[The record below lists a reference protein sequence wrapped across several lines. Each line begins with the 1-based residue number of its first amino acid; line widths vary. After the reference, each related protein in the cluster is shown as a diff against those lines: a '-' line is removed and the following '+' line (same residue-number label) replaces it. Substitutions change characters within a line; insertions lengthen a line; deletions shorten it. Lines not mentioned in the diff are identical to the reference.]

1 MGFVDDLVVPG
12 SGPVVQVLSW
22 IEQLCTGMNE
32 NQASCE
38 RLHRRLTY
46 ILDALQTMEGK
57 SQLPA
62 SSSLD
67 KYVGLVVKF
76 LDYLKRYRGK
86 KLAFRIIKQQQM
98 QSEIQEIHRHI
109 DLFLGELNL
118 AKSTD
123 WRQQSEGDQRLQ
135 HKLLMSM
142 AQNSIAI
149 KRELQQTRSQLEAML
164 TLQFEAAQEGRHG
177 KEAMELIR
185 SMMGTIVRS
194 SNATVERLPP
204 WYLPTEEIQ
213 FESTSFARGSF
224 ASTHYG
230 TWGSTGVVVKRFHAG
245 DIAAD
250 ERVRQQVVAEIGM
263 WYQCNH
269 PYVIKLF
276 GGSHVSAPPFL
287 VCENATNNDM
297 GSFLALSEANK
308 KQMWRLM
315 YEAALGLDY
324 LHNKG
329 VVHGDLKL
337 TNILVGADGQAKLS
351 DFGLRAIRAI
361 STAGAGWSRCRAPEY
376 LEGAPTFASDVY
388 ALGVCCIEGVTGQ
401 PLFAFLDESL
411 AGLMPNKPIEMP
423 TEAWELVESMVK
435 TNPEDRLKLH
445 EVVKKLKVFADTGG
459 PAAVTFASSSR
470 ESPPGKT
477 MLDLVVPGSG
487 TVVRV
492 LAKISQLCLKT
503 KEDQEAC
510 RRLHRR
516 LQDIFDELEKL
527 EKKKGLP
534 SSDALEMY
542 VKVLAKTLL
551 YLKRYKGKN
560 LIARLIEHQTM
571 MQKLRDINEEVDMV
585 VNLLN
590 LTEVD
595 GMMTWRQQWEADQFM
610 HHEQMT
616 ALTNNTA
623 NVMSELQ
630 STRAQLEAMTMLK
643 FEIETEHRR
652 DQQNDRVMELLQS
665 VMTTVDQQSIVIMDA
680 ELPPWFIPSDEIE
693 FERQPFAR
701 GAYTSLHHGVWKLRN
716 IVVKRFRAGHR
727 VIDEL
732 ENEMNLWYE
741 FDHPNI
747 IKMFGA
753 SHVSPP
759 FIVCEDA
766 TNADLASFLARSESN
781 QRRTWS
787 LLYQAALGLEHV
799 HNKQVVH
806 GVLKLNKIL
815 VSADGHAKLSDFGV
829 SAVWKSEDAI
839 LEEFGTLRWD
849 APECLTREPTF
860 ASDVYSFAMCMVE
873 AVTCMPPFGYLGD
886 ETVREYLKAGKIM
899 DKPDEMPDGA
909 WDLVVSMT
917 CVDPSKRISLSHVL
931 VKLKEL
937 AEDEA
942 ELESQ
947 DTEPQTATIV
957 PTNNIQDFLET
968 MSVLELMAEI
978 SAGRETEEALRCLLR
993 ASINDEQRAQM
1004 YKMNGVQKLITLVKD
1019 QPSDFSQLYAL
1030 QCLKWCMTADSMLT
1044 NPEFDGIRMS
1054 IPRATGM
1061 YLAHFVVD
1069 LEIGSDLEKEKAV
1082 VLCACFA
1089 TRGDIDP
1096 LYAFRMVQPLVAL
1109 LRGNDTQKVW
1119 AAEALGNLAAES
1131 DTIRAQI
1138 MQGDTIA
1145 SLVALI
1151 LVGTEDQKHR
1161 AAYALRN
1168 LALSK
1173 DASELIVRRGVIG
1186 PLVGLV
1192 HTGTRQQKTAAES
1205 ALENLVRMTYANP
1218 ADIALEESTDPLIAV
1233 VLVGSP
1239 EQKDSAASAL
1249 MAIARTND
1257 ALRADIERD
1266 GGVSLFI
1273 ALLRSGTDEEKNH
1286 AACALRDLAVRDAA
1300 RVEIVREG
1308 GIALLVELLK
1318 SGTGQQ
1324 NQSAAHALLA
1334 ITKLNEAARVDTV
1347 IEEGIKPLISL
1358 VRDGTAQQKSYAAGG
1373 VTPLVALL
1381 RSGTTEQ
1388 KNFAVSALGNLLTRS
1403 NDATRAEIAYEGG
1416 FTLLTALVRAGLEHH
1431 KENAACALMVL
1442 AGSNEDVRADIAR
1455 KGGVRLLIS
1464 LLRTGTDKQKAYAV
1478 SALGDLAFNDSIR
1491 DEVALEGAIPLLMSL
1506 LRAGSDQSK
1515 ENVVCT
1521 LGKLANN
1528 DNIYRE
1534 VTSGLEQFIGFLQQK
1549 DYDARAIDEHARTND
1564 EERCITILISLLRY
1578 EIDRQKVFAVNALG
1592 DLGASSSTCAMM
1604 ARGGAIPPLITL
1616 LRVGTDKQKE
1626 SSLCSLDRLAAD
1638 DEICRE
1644 IEREEGVDSLVSLLR
1659 AGTDQQKVYAA
1670 SLFETLCKANDELRA
1685 KLSLEGSVEG
1695 HNNRQTRAR

>member
-142 AQNSIAI
+142 TQNSIAI

-164 TLQFEAAQEGRHG
+164 TLQFEAAQEGRH
-177 KEAMELIR
+177 
-185 SMMGTIVRS
+185 
-194 SNATVERLPP
+194 
-204 WYLPTEEIQ
+204 
-213 FESTSFARGSF
+213 
-224 ASTHYG
+224 
-230 TWGSTGVVVKRFHAG
+230 
-245 DIAAD
+245 
-250 ERVRQQVVAEIGM
+250 
-263 WYQCNH
+263 
-269 PYVIKLF
+269 
-276 GGSHVSAPPFL
+276 
-287 VCENATNNDM
+287 
-297 GSFLALSEANK
+297 
-308 KQMWRLM
+308 
-315 YEAALGLDY
+315 
-324 LHNKG
+324 
-329 VVHGDLKL
+329 
-337 TNILVGADGQAKLS
+337 
-351 DFGLRAIRAI
+351 
-361 STAGAGWSRCRAPEY
+361 
-376 LEGAPTFASDVY
+376 
-388 ALGVCCIEGVTGQ
+388 
-401 PLFAFLDESL
+401 
-411 AGLMPNKPIEMP
+411 
-423 TEAWELVESMVK
+423 
-435 TNPEDRLKLH
+435 
-445 EVVKKLKVFADTGG
+445 
-459 PAAVTFASSSR
+459 
-470 ESPPGKT
+470 
-477 MLDLVVPGSG
+477 
-487 TVVRV
+487 
-492 LAKISQLCLKT
+492 
-503 KEDQEAC
+503 DQEAC

-551 YLKRYKGKN
+551 HLKRYKGKN

-595 GMMTWRQQWEADQFM
+595 GMMTWRRQWEADQFM

-665 VMTTVDQQSIVIMDA
+665 EMTTVDQQSIVIMDA

-766 TNADLASFLARSESN
+766 TNADLASFLARPESN

-993 ASINDEQRAQM
+993 ASINDEQR
-1004 YKMNGVQKLITLVKD
+1004 
-1019 QPSDFSQLYAL
+1019 
-1030 QCLKWCMTADSMLT
+1030 
-1044 NPEFDGIRMS
+1044 
-1054 IPRATGM
+1054 
-1061 YLAHFVVD
+1061 
-1069 LEIGSDLEKEKAV
+1069 
-1082 VLCACFA
+1082 
-1089 TRGDIDP
+1089 
-1096 LYAFRMVQPLVAL
+1096 
-1109 LRGNDTQKVW
+1109 
-1119 AAEALGNLAAES
+1119 
-1131 DTIRAQI
+1131 
-1138 MQGDTIA
+1138 
-1145 SLVALI
+1145 
-1151 LVGTEDQKHR
+1151 
-1161 AAYALRN
+1161 
-1168 LALSK
+1168 
-1173 DASELIVRRGVIG
+1173 VR
-1186 PLVGLV
+1186 
-1192 HTGTRQQKTAAES
+1192 K
-1205 ALENLVRMTYANP
+1205 
-1218 ADIALEESTDPLIAV
+1218 
-1233 VLVGSP
+1233 
-1239 EQKDSAASAL
+1239 
-1249 MAIARTND
+1249 
-1257 ALRADIERD
+1257 
-1266 GGVSLFI
+1266 
-1273 ALLRSGTDEEKNH
+1273 
-1286 AACALRDLAVRDAA
+1286 C
-1300 RVEIVREG
+1300 
-1308 GIALLVELLK
+1308 
-1318 SGTGQQ
+1318 
-1324 NQSAAHALLA
+1324 
-1334 ITKLNEAARVDTV
+1334 TK
-1347 IEEGIKPLISL
+1347 
-1358 VRDGTAQQKSYAAGG
+1358 
-1373 VTPLVALL
+1373 
-1381 RSGTTEQ
+1381 
-1388 KNFAVSALGNLLTRS
+1388 
-1403 NDATRAEIAYEGG
+1403 
-1416 FTLLTALVRAGLEHH
+1416 
-1431 KENAACALMVL
+1431 
-1442 AGSNEDVRADIAR
+1442 
-1455 KGGVRLLIS
+1455 
-1464 LLRTGTDKQKAYAV
+1464 
-1478 SALGDLAFNDSIR
+1478 
-1491 DEVALEGAIPLLMSL
+1491 
-1506 LRAGSDQSK
+1506 
-1515 ENVVCT
+1515 
-1521 LGKLANN
+1521 
-1528 DNIYRE
+1528 
-1534 VTSGLEQFIGFLQQK
+1534 
-1549 DYDARAIDEHARTND
+1549 
-1564 EERCITILISLLRY
+1564 
-1578 EIDRQKVFAVNALG
+1578 
-1592 DLGASSSTCAMM
+1592 
-1604 ARGGAIPPLITL
+1604 
-1616 LRVGTDKQKE
+1616 
-1626 SSLCSLDRLAAD
+1626 
-1638 DEICRE
+1638 
-1644 IEREEGVDSLVSLLR
+1644 
-1659 AGTDQQKVYAA
+1659 
-1670 SLFETLCKANDELRA
+1670 
-1685 KLSLEGSVEG
+1685 
-1695 HNNRQTRAR
+1695 

>member
-142 AQNSIAI
+142 TQNSIAI

-250 ERVRQQVVAEIGM
+250 ERVRQQVVAEI
-263 WYQCNH
+263 
-269 PYVIKLF
+269 
-276 GGSHVSAPPFL
+276 
-287 VCENATNNDM
+287 
-297 GSFLALSEANK
+297 
-308 KQMWRLM
+308 
-315 YEAALGLDY
+315 
-324 LHNKG
+324 
-329 VVHGDLKL
+329 
-337 TNILVGADGQAKLS
+337 DGQAKLS

-388 ALGVCCIEGVTGQ
+388 ALGMCCIEGVTGQ
-401 PLFAFLDESL
+401 PPFAFLDEAL

-445 EVVKKLKVFADTGG
+445 EVVKKLEVFADTGG

-534 SSDALEMY
+534 SDALEMY

-551 YLKRYKGKN
+551 HLKRYKGKN

-590 LTEVD
+590 LTE
-595 GMMTWRQQWEADQFM
+595 
-610 HHEQMT
+610 
-616 ALTNNTA
+616 
-623 NVMSELQ
+623 

-665 VMTTVDQQSIVIMDA
+665 EMTTVDQQSIVIMDA

-766 TNADLASFLARSESN
+766 TNADLASFLARPESN

-993 ASINDEQRAQM
+993 ASINDEQR
-1004 YKMNGVQKLITLVKD
+1004 
-1019 QPSDFSQLYAL
+1019 
-1030 QCLKWCMTADSMLT
+1030 WCMTADSMLT

-1186 PLVGLV
+1186 PLVGLA

-1358 VRDGTAQQKSYAAGG
+1358 VRDGTAQQKSYAAGVLANIARSKEPFHADIVSAG
-1373 VTPLVALL
+1373 GITPLVELL

-1442 AGSNEDVRADIAR
+1442 ARSNEDVRADIAR

-1464 LLRTGTDKQKAYAV
+1464 LIRTGTDQQKAYAV
-1478 SALGDLAFNDSIR
+1478 SALGDLAFNDLIR

-1506 LRAGSDQSK
+1506 LRAGSDQVK
-1515 ENVVCT
+1515 KNVVCT

-1528 DNIYRE
+1528 DNIYRD
-1534 VTSGLEQFIGFLQQK
+1534 VTSGLEHFIGFLQQT
-1549 DYDARAIDEHARTND
+1549 DYESRAIDEHARTND

-1592 DLGASSSTCAMM
+1592 DLGASSSTRAMM

-1670 SLFETLCKANDELRA
+1670 SLFKTLCKANDELRA

>member
-142 AQNSIAI
+142 TQNSIAI

-388 ALGVCCIEGVTGQ
+388 ALGMCCIEGVTGQ
-401 PLFAFLDESL
+401 PPFAFLDEAL

-445 EVVKKLKVFADTGG
+445 EVVKKLEVFADTGG

-551 YLKRYKGKN
+551 HLKRYKGKN

-590 LTEVD
+590 LTE
-595 GMMTWRQQWEADQFM
+595 
-610 HHEQMT
+610 
-616 ALTNNTA
+616 
-623 NVMSELQ
+623 

-665 VMTTVDQQSIVIMDA
+665 EMTTVDQQSIVIMDA

-766 TNADLASFLARSESN
+766 TNADLASFLARPESN

-993 ASINDEQRAQM
+993 ASINDEQR
-1004 YKMNGVQKLITLVKD
+1004 
-1019 QPSDFSQLYAL
+1019 
-1030 QCLKWCMTADSMLT
+1030 
-1044 NPEFDGIRMS
+1044 
-1054 IPRATGM
+1054 
-1061 YLAHFVVD
+1061 
-1069 LEIGSDLEKEKAV
+1069 
-1082 VLCACFA
+1082 
-1089 TRGDIDP
+1089 
-1096 LYAFRMVQPLVAL
+1096 
-1109 LRGNDTQKVW
+1109 
-1119 AAEALGNLAAES
+1119 
-1131 DTIRAQI
+1131 
-1138 MQGDTIA
+1138 
-1145 SLVALI
+1145 
-1151 LVGTEDQKHR
+1151 
-1161 AAYALRN
+1161 
-1168 LALSK
+1168 
-1173 DASELIVRRGVIG
+1173 VR
-1186 PLVGLV
+1186 
-1192 HTGTRQQKTAAES
+1192 K
-1205 ALENLVRMTYANP
+1205 
-1218 ADIALEESTDPLIAV
+1218 
-1233 VLVGSP
+1233 
-1239 EQKDSAASAL
+1239 
-1249 MAIARTND
+1249 
-1257 ALRADIERD
+1257 
-1266 GGVSLFI
+1266 
-1273 ALLRSGTDEEKNH
+1273 
-1286 AACALRDLAVRDAA
+1286 C
-1300 RVEIVREG
+1300 
-1308 GIALLVELLK
+1308 
-1318 SGTGQQ
+1318 
-1324 NQSAAHALLA
+1324 
-1334 ITKLNEAARVDTV
+1334 TK
-1347 IEEGIKPLISL
+1347 
-1358 VRDGTAQQKSYAAGG
+1358 
-1373 VTPLVALL
+1373 
-1381 RSGTTEQ
+1381 
-1388 KNFAVSALGNLLTRS
+1388 
-1403 NDATRAEIAYEGG
+1403 
-1416 FTLLTALVRAGLEHH
+1416 
-1431 KENAACALMVL
+1431 
-1442 AGSNEDVRADIAR
+1442 
-1455 KGGVRLLIS
+1455 
-1464 LLRTGTDKQKAYAV
+1464 
-1478 SALGDLAFNDSIR
+1478 
-1491 DEVALEGAIPLLMSL
+1491 
-1506 LRAGSDQSK
+1506 
-1515 ENVVCT
+1515 
-1521 LGKLANN
+1521 
-1528 DNIYRE
+1528 
-1534 VTSGLEQFIGFLQQK
+1534 
-1549 DYDARAIDEHARTND
+1549 
-1564 EERCITILISLLRY
+1564 
-1578 EIDRQKVFAVNALG
+1578 
-1592 DLGASSSTCAMM
+1592 
-1604 ARGGAIPPLITL
+1604 
-1616 LRVGTDKQKE
+1616 
-1626 SSLCSLDRLAAD
+1626 
-1638 DEICRE
+1638 
-1644 IEREEGVDSLVSLLR
+1644 
-1659 AGTDQQKVYAA
+1659 
-1670 SLFETLCKANDELRA
+1670 
-1685 KLSLEGSVEG
+1685 
-1695 HNNRQTRAR
+1695 

>member
-142 AQNSIAI
+142 TQNSIAI

-164 TLQFEAAQEGRHG
+164 TLQFEAAQEGRH
-177 KEAMELIR
+177 
-185 SMMGTIVRS
+185 
-194 SNATVERLPP
+194 
-204 WYLPTEEIQ
+204 
-213 FESTSFARGSF
+213 
-224 ASTHYG
+224 
-230 TWGSTGVVVKRFHAG
+230 
-245 DIAAD
+245 
-250 ERVRQQVVAEIGM
+250 
-263 WYQCNH
+263 
-269 PYVIKLF
+269 
-276 GGSHVSAPPFL
+276 
-287 VCENATNNDM
+287 
-297 GSFLALSEANK
+297 
-308 KQMWRLM
+308 
-315 YEAALGLDY
+315 
-324 LHNKG
+324 
-329 VVHGDLKL
+329 
-337 TNILVGADGQAKLS
+337 
-351 DFGLRAIRAI
+351 
-361 STAGAGWSRCRAPEY
+361 
-376 LEGAPTFASDVY
+376 
-388 ALGVCCIEGVTGQ
+388 
-401 PLFAFLDESL
+401 
-411 AGLMPNKPIEMP
+411 
-423 TEAWELVESMVK
+423 
-435 TNPEDRLKLH
+435 
-445 EVVKKLKVFADTGG
+445 
-459 PAAVTFASSSR
+459 
-470 ESPPGKT
+470 
-477 MLDLVVPGSG
+477 GSG

-551 YLKRYKGKN
+551 HLKRYKGKN

-590 LTEVD
+590 LTE
-595 GMMTWRQQWEADQFM
+595 
-610 HHEQMT
+610 
-616 ALTNNTA
+616 
-623 NVMSELQ
+623 

-665 VMTTVDQQSIVIMDA
+665 EMTTVDQQSIVIMDA

-701 GAYTSLHHGVWKLRN
+701 GAYTSLHH
-716 IVVKRFRAGHR
+716 
-727 VIDEL
+727 
-732 ENEMNLWYE
+732 
-741 FDHPNI
+741 
-747 IKMFGA
+747 
-753 SHVSPP
+753 
-759 FIVCEDA
+759 
-766 TNADLASFLARSESN
+766 
-781 QRRTWS
+781 
-787 LLYQAALGLEHV
+787 
-799 HNKQVVH
+799 
-806 GVLKLNKIL
+806 
-815 VSADGHAKLSDFGV
+815 
-829 SAVWKSEDAI
+829 
-839 LEEFGTLRWD
+839 
-849 APECLTREPTF
+849 
-860 ASDVYSFAMCMVE
+860 
-873 AVTCMPPFGYLGD
+873 
-886 ETVREYLKAGKIM
+886 
-899 DKPDEMPDGA
+899 
-909 WDLVVSMT
+909 
-917 CVDPSKRISLSHVL
+917 
-931 VKLKEL
+931 
-937 AEDEA
+937 
-942 ELESQ
+942 
-947 DTEPQTATIV
+947 
-957 PTNNIQDFLET
+957 
-968 MSVLELMAEI
+968 
-978 SAGRETEEALRCLLR
+978 
-993 ASINDEQRAQM
+993 
-1004 YKMNGVQKLITLVKD
+1004 D

-1186 PLVGLV
+1186 PLVGLA

-1358 VRDGTAQQKSYAAGG
+1358 VRDGTAQQKSYAAGVLANIARSKEPFHADIVSAG
-1373 VTPLVALL
+1373 GITPLVELL

-1442 AGSNEDVRADIAR
+1442 ARSNEDVRADIAR

-1464 LLRTGTDKQKAYAV
+1464 LIRTGTDQQKAYAV
-1478 SALGDLAFNDSIR
+1478 SALGDLAFNDLIR

-1506 LRAGSDQSK
+1506 LRAGSDQVK
-1515 ENVVCT
+1515 KNVVCT

-1528 DNIYRE
+1528 DNIYRD
-1534 VTSGLEQFIGFLQQK
+1534 VTSGLEHFIGFLQQT
-1549 DYDARAIDEHARTND
+1549 DYESRAIDEHARTND

-1592 DLGASSSTCAMM
+1592 DLGASSSTRAMM

-1670 SLFETLCKANDELRA
+1670 SLFKTLCKANDELRA

>member
-142 AQNSIAI
+142 TQNSIAI

-164 TLQFEAAQEGRHG
+164 TLQFEAAQEGRH
-177 KEAMELIR
+177 
-185 SMMGTIVRS
+185 
-194 SNATVERLPP
+194 
-204 WYLPTEEIQ
+204 
-213 FESTSFARGSF
+213 
-224 ASTHYG
+224 
-230 TWGSTGVVVKRFHAG
+230 
-245 DIAAD
+245 
-250 ERVRQQVVAEIGM
+250 
-263 WYQCNH
+263 
-269 PYVIKLF
+269 
-276 GGSHVSAPPFL
+276 
-287 VCENATNNDM
+287 
-297 GSFLALSEANK
+297 
-308 KQMWRLM
+308 
-315 YEAALGLDY
+315 
-324 LHNKG
+324 
-329 VVHGDLKL
+329 
-337 TNILVGADGQAKLS
+337 
-351 DFGLRAIRAI
+351 
-361 STAGAGWSRCRAPEY
+361 
-376 LEGAPTFASDVY
+376 
-388 ALGVCCIEGVTGQ
+388 
-401 PLFAFLDESL
+401 
-411 AGLMPNKPIEMP
+411 
-423 TEAWELVESMVK
+423 
-435 TNPEDRLKLH
+435 
-445 EVVKKLKVFADTGG
+445 
-459 PAAVTFASSSR
+459 
-470 ESPPGKT
+470 
-477 MLDLVVPGSG
+477 GSG

-551 YLKRYKGKN
+551 HLKRYKGKN

-590 LTEVD
+590 LTE
-595 GMMTWRQQWEADQFM
+595 
-610 HHEQMT
+610 
-616 ALTNNTA
+616 
-623 NVMSELQ
+623 

-665 VMTTVDQQSIVIMDA
+665 EMTTVDQQSIVIMDA

-766 TNADLASFLARSESN
+766 TNADLASFLARPESN

-815 VSADGHAKLSDFGV
+815 VSADGHAKLSDFG
-829 SAVWKSEDAI
+829 
-839 LEEFGTLRWD
+839 
-849 APECLTREPTF
+849 
-860 ASDVYSFAMCMVE
+860 

-993 ASINDEQRAQM
+993 ASINDEQR
-1004 YKMNGVQKLITLVKD
+1004 
-1019 QPSDFSQLYAL
+1019 
-1030 QCLKWCMTADSMLT
+1030 WCMTADSMLT

-1186 PLVGLV
+1186 PLVGLA

-1358 VRDGTAQQKSYAAGG
+1358 VRDGTAQQKSYAAGVLANIARSKEPFHADIVSAG
-1373 VTPLVALL
+1373 GITPLVELL

-1442 AGSNEDVRADIAR
+1442 ARSNEDVRADIAR

-1464 LLRTGTDKQKAYAV
+1464 LIRTGTDQQKAYAV
-1478 SALGDLAFNDSIR
+1478 SALGDLAFNDLIR

-1506 LRAGSDQSK
+1506 LRAGSDQVK
-1515 ENVVCT
+1515 KNVVCT

-1528 DNIYRE
+1528 DNIYRD
-1534 VTSGLEQFIGFLQQK
+1534 VTSGLEHFIGFLQQT
-1549 DYDARAIDEHARTND
+1549 DYESRAIDEHARTND

-1592 DLGASSSTCAMM
+1592 DLGASSSTRAMM

-1670 SLFETLCKANDELRA
+1670 SLFKTLCKANDELRA